1 MRNFTIKSAK
11 IDMFATR
18 NATRKL
24 CIINSSLQDSSS
36 GESFNFGS
44 LNGVRGFYTNPS
56 KADDSF
62 VPFKSSSKIIETEVN
77 IPTSYSQTATIDIS
91 SLYDDYKNITVD
103 NILLA
108 LPQNKIW
115 VHGNG
120 FGYTYH
126 YTYDNQKGIIT
137 MSGSGTSAFSKADNI
152 KAYIN
157 VIII

>member
-1 MRNFTIKSAK
+1 
-11 IDMFATR
+11 MFATR